1 MNTDRH
7 GSKWRSIRAHSHPSM
22 VMALVCAA
30 VIGCKND
37 LDTVAAVDLPSDA
50 PDRVTTNAEYFYSDS
65 GVVRNRLRAGRVDDY
80 LEEGRQRT
88 VMSDGVEL
96 LFYDPSGGPG
106 SKLTARRGT
115 VDSKKHRMQVD
126 ENVVF
131 VNARG
136 EKLETEQLIW
146 SQDSDRVYTDRPVR
160 ITRESD
166 IIYGQG
172 LDANQDFSRYTVRR
186 ITGNL
191 FIDQDTLAP
200 ATK

>member
-1 MNTDRH
+1 MR
-7 GSKWRSIRAHSHPSM
+7 RVVI
-22 VMALVCAA
+22 ALACAA
-30 VIGCKND
+30 LFGCKND
-37 LDTVAAVDLPSDA
+37 LDTVAAVDLPSNA
-50 PDRVTTNAEYFYSDS
+50 PDRVTTSAEYFYSDS
-65 GVVRNRLRAGRVDDY
+65 GIVRNRLRAGRVDDY

-88 VMSDGVEL
+88 VMSEGIEL
-96 LFYDPSGGPG
+96 LFFDPHGGPG
-106 SKLTARRGT
+106 STLTARRGT
-115 VDSKKHRMQVD
+115 VDNKKHRMQVD

-146 SQDSDRVYTDRPVR
+146 SQDSDRVYTSKPVR
-160 ITRESD
+160 ITRQND

-172 LDANQDFSRYTVRR
+172 LDANQDFSRYTVRK

-200 ATK
+200 TTE